1 MSSGC
6 SRQGAVMAPS
16 SASSRTWR
24 AILQDEVCPCPCNDC
39 NGHTPSSWIWN
50 FRQSGQE
57 STTWKKAL
65 LWVLCIHQ
73 YAAACCSVRPASHRR
88 HSSAL
93 PAKSAILPGTI
104 TFAMERVD
112 AQPTALTPPAWA
124 AQQAWA
130 TAATA
135 HKTLRAQA
143 RACNYFGNWFL
154 VSSQRLFLHN
164 AYGL

>member
-1 MSSGC
+1 MSSSSLRNSSLFCYALLCSSPSHPSLTFFTLLYSARLCSTVCFCMSSGC

-112 AQPTALTPPAWA
+112 AQPTALTPPA
-124 AQQAWA
+124 
-130 TAATA
+130 
-135 HKTLRAQA
+135 
-143 RACNYFGNWFL
+143 
-154 VSSQRLFLHN
+154 
-164 AYGL
+164 